1 MIRRPPRSTR
11 TDTLFPYTTL
21 FRSEQQGLI
30 ADAPFNRR
38 AVWRP
43 AQGGRRGM
51 IAARNDAYE
60 RVARR
65 SDVRFV
71 TMDDYHIFREVGP
84 RGLTPDGTERPGARD
99 RNGLRNALFAD
110 LLVTTGLRLERS
122 EEHTSELQSL
132 MRISYAVFC
141 LKKQKHTKHQ
151 PPT

>member
-1 MIRRPPRSTR
+1 MRISDWSSDVCSSDLADHRITAASWNRAVASFDRLYR
-11 TDTLFPYTTL
+11 WG
-21 FRSEQQGLI
+21 EQQGLI

-71 TMDDYHIFREVGP
+71 HR
-84 RGLTPDGTERPGARD
+84 
-99 RNGLRNALFAD
+99 
-110 LLVTTGLRLERS
+110 RS

-141 LKKQKHTKHQ
+141 LKKKNNNE
-151 PPT
+151 